1 MNLWNLIIRII
12 FLSQTTIGILGNFSF
27 IFYYLVLYYRECTL
41 KPTDLILMNLITANV
56 MIILSAGVPH
66 TMTRFLVSQLLNDFG
81 CRLILYIQR
90 IGRSLSIATSC
101 LLSVFQA
108 MTISP
113 RESCWKYLK
122 VKAAKYIGQFIT
134 LLWFFYMSM
143 HFIFFIYPFI
153 KRSNKNMTRTRNFG
167 HCSIV
172 VHNEISDSL
181 FAAMVM
187 IPEVL
192 FSLLITW
199 TSSSMIVILY
209 RHKQRVQ
216 HIHSTH
222 SSSRTSP
229 ESRAT
234 QNILT
239 LVSTF
244 LFFYTFSSIL
254 QGCIALLYNHSWW
267 LLNISCLTSLCFPSL
282 GPFVL
287 MNHYSTVSRLSWS
300 WIRNKHRSIYF
311 RYVNDVLCGFM
322 SLLTHHPEKVNTER

>member
-1 MNLWNLIIRII
+1 MNFWSYIFRII
-12 FLSQTTIGILGNFSF
+12 SFLQTILGILGNFSL

-41 KPTDLILMNLITANV
+41 KPTDLILMNLMTANV

-66 TMTRFLVSQLLNDFG
+66 TMTRFLLRQLLNDFG

-90 IGRSLSIATSC
+90 IGRSMSIGTSC

-122 VKAAKYIGQFIT
+122 VKAAKYIGCFIT
-134 LLWFFYMSM
+134 FLWVFYVCM

-153 KRSNKNMTRTRNFG
+153 KRNNKSRTRTLDVG
-167 HCSIV
+167 QCSIE
-172 VHNEISDSL
+172 VHNEIGDSL
-181 FAAMVM
+181 FAAMVVF
-187 IPEVL
+187 PEVL

-199 TSSSMIVILY
+199 TSSSMIVFLY

-216 HIHSTH
+216 HIRSTH
-222 SSSRTSP
+222 DSSRTSP

-234 QNILT
+234 QNIFVL
-239 LVSTF
+239 LCTF
-244 LFFYTFSSIL
+244 LAFNTLSSIL
-254 QGCIALLYNHSWW
+254 QGYTAFLYNHNWW
-267 LLNISCLTSLCFPSL
+267 LANITCLTSLCFPSL

-287 MNHYSTVSRLSWS
+287 MNYYSLVSRFRFSRR
-300 WIRNKHRSIYF
+300 RNKHCSILF
-311 RYVNDVLCGFM
+311 
-322 SLLTHHPEKVNTER
+322 